1 MPASACGQTDEKG
14 GRTPTN
20 AAEAAAGKEISLT
33 EVADVTT
40 GKKKGLTIGTDG
52 ARPMR
57 AELEPGTETG
67 AALPAQPLGG
77 SSREMKPDP
86 GPESCDPAKRRAEDV
101 GTSDPGALQGV

>member
-1 MPASACGQTDEKG
+1 MPASARGQTDEKG
-14 GRTPTN
+14 GGTPTN

-40 GKKKGLTIGTDG
+40 GKKRGLTIGTDG

-57 AELEPGTETG
+57 AELEPDTETG

-77 SSREMKPDP
+77 SSREMKPEP
-86 GPESCDPAKRRAEDV
+86 GPESCDPAKKRAEDV
-101 GTSDPGALQGV
+101 GTSAPEALQAV